1 MKYIKKATKFTIL
14 IVLLFIIFNIAA
26 YSYAYLSPKLQ
37 IKSANKFM
45 LFDQDN
51 ELFFQEIKAKVQVLL
66 HSNMLKIY
74 S

>member
-45 LFDQDN
+45 LFDKIMSC
-51 ELFFQEIKAKVQVLL
+51 FFKEVVIV
-66 HSNMLKIY
+66 NG
-74 S
+74 